1 MAAAKDMNIFI
12 AKGRVYELM
21 TGAFD
26 LHIRP
31 GRNGRLRS
39 RRREA
44 ENTQP
49 AAVQAASAGTGP
61 ATEIIANAST
71 IITQTGR
78 EGQVRAATVSPRG
91 RRRREDPDGTV
102 ATIVLGRQTDGP
114 MDLRWNDEVEVRGHV
129 VARSGYSRVWGGYT
143 YQQDFVADEI
153 RYSKTRIE
161 AMTGIHDGFYTGPDN
176 FEAYFQGIVA
186 DIREKDGFMNLTLEV
201 RDNSGVAGRRPSE
214 IRIQYSIKAKINR
227 EVNVEKGDEI
237 GVIASL
243 STRQKGSGG
252 EMRRFANLHA
262 EDLIIIRKAVSSGDA
277 EKEAEQMFAALDDDD
292 FNDAEEAAVAVR
304 SQDNAEVTE
313 G

>member
-1 MAAAKDMNIFI
+1 MAAARSTNIFV

-49 AAVQAASAGTGP
+49 AVVQAASAGTGS
-61 ATEIIANAST
+61 AAEIIANAST

-161 AMTGIHDGFYTGPDN
+161 AMTGIHAGFYTGPDN
-176 FEAYFQGIVA
+176 FEACFQGIVT
-186 DIREKDGFMNLTLEV
+186 DIKEKDGFMNLTLEV
-201 RDNSGVAGRRPSE
+201 RDDSGAAGRRPSE
-214 IRIQYSIKAKINR
+214 IRVQYSIRAK
-227 EVNVEKGDEI
+227 VNNAGAEKGDEVCI
-237 GVIASL
+237 IASL
-243 STRQKGSGG
+243 STRQKESGG

-262 EDLIIIRKAVSSGDA
+262 EDLQIIRKAASSDDA

-292 FNDAEEAAVAVR
+292 FDDAEEAAEAVTP
-304 SQDNAEVTE
+304 QNDAEE
-313 G
+313 EKK